1 MIPSRSLF
9 PTLALGLLAAP
20 AVAQDGAVAVRAGKV
35 ITGPGQVIEN
45 GTVVVQNGRIVA
57 VGGADLEVPFDVLL
71 HEHPDAVLF
80 AGFLEAHSSNVTDA
94 LAVAT
99 KPTWSLS
106 VKLTSATCSRTS
118 FSPLLSGR
126 LATCVT

>member
-1 MIPSRSLF
+1 MIPSRTLL
-9 PTLALGLLAAP
+9 PALALGLLAAP
-20 AVAQDGAVAVRAGKV
+20 VVAQDGAVAVRAGKV

-80 AGFLEAHSSNVTDA
+80 AGFHERRHTAQLREVAAA
-94 LAVAT
+94 L
-99 KPTWSLS
+99 
-106 VKLTSATCSRTS
+106 R
-118 FSPLLSGR
+118 G
-126 LATCVT
+126 